1 MILLAY
7 INSQGWK
14 FLQTDLPIQ
23 VADEKQWQELFSDD
37 LL

>member
-14 FLQTDLPIQ
+14 FFQTDLPIQ
-23 VADEKQWQELFSDD
+23 VADEETMARAIFR
-37 LL
+37 